1 MEEFISDSP
10 IKMPAMKVKVTDK
23 DNNLIESFDAPA
35 GFRMEMFV
43 AKLYP
48 YSAISTSFPVNK
60 DGDRDFLVQV
70 WNCDEEIVKTYTGVY
85 QEKIA
90 DL

>member
-1 MEEFISDSP
+1 MEEFISDSS

-23 DNNLIESFDAPA
+23 DNNVIESFDAPM

-48 YSAISTSFPVNK
+48 NVAI
-60 DGDRDFLVQV
+60 
-70 WNCDEEIVKTYTGVY
+70 
-85 QEKIA
+85 
-90 DL
+90 